1 MSNSDNAKNI
11 NDINKKLKG
20 LEDSGLDSAEK
31 LNDYINCLD
40 KKIEY
45 FENKNK
51 EHEDKENVTDKS
63 TNVENK

>member
-1 MSNSDNAKNI
+1 MSNSDNEKNI
-11 NDINKKLKG
+11 NDINKKLKE

-31 LNDYINCLD
+31 LNDYINYLD

-51 EHEDKENVTDKS
+51 EHEDKENATDKS

>member
-1 MSNSDNAKNI
+1 MSNSDNEKNI
-11 NDINKKLKG
+11 NDINKKLKE

-31 LNDYINCLD
+31 LNDYINYLD